1 MPKKTVRHRKSKKRA
16 DKAVQT
22 KPTRPTK
29 RFASAGSR
37 YPATDSY
44 NGMRG
49 ENFGAGWKFHLG
61 DADGGDDAACDDS
74 GWRRLDLPHDWS
86 IELPFHADSPAGTGG
101 GFLDGGV
108 GWYRKTFTAPADWRG
123 KRVFVGFDG
132 AYMNSRVWLNG
143 TLLGERPYGYISFE
157 YELTPHLRLGA
168 RNTLSV
174 RLDNNQ
180 PNSRWY
186 SGSGIYRNVWL
197 TVLDPLHA
205 DYCGLSVTTPA
216 AGTDSATVR
225 IRLRVRNQ
233 SAAARSASI
242 RVRIFDPDGKR
253 VAAQTSAGGD
263 IRAEECRDYDLEVT
277 VANPRLWSVNSP
289 NRYSVRVEVLS
300 GGAVTDTYQATFG
313 IRTFAMD
320 PDEGFSLNGVRMKLN
335 GVCLHHDLGAL
346 GAAVN
351 RRATERQLQIMMATG
366 CNAVRTSHNPP
377 EPELLDLCD
386 RLGLLVIDEAFDTW
400 KESKNANDYNL
411 YFDRWAR
418 IDIQAMVRRDR
429 NHPCI
434 VMYSIGNEIHDV
446 VSEEGVPRA
455 QRLIEWVR
463 QEDTTRL
470 MTHGSN
476 FNEWG
481 TAVAGL
487 LDTVGYNYHTHLYDL
502 HHAQYPR
509 WRMYASET
517 SSSVRSR
524 GVYKPPTGER
534 LPPGADFQCSSYDN
548 TVADWGLSAEESYK
562 QVNTRK
568 FIAGE
573 FLWSG
578 FDYLGE
584 PTPYGWPAKSSYF
597 GIVDTCGF
605 PKDIYYFYQSRWT
618 DRPMVHLL
626 PHWNWSEG
634 ETVAVWAYTNC
645 EEVELFLNNLSLG
658 VRRFEPNGPLHLEWK
673 VPFRPGTLR
682 AEARRGGSVAA
693 RDEVRTAGA
702 PVAVRLSTD
711 RSELSAS
718 NEDLAFVTADIID
731 SEGVICPAVD
741 NRVNFSVTGP
751 GMIAGVDNGDPVCHE
766 SYKGTGRSAFH
777 GKCLAIVR
785 STGRP
790 GKITIAAAADGLAAG
805 LISLQAV
812 NRYLHRRRK

>member
-1 MPKKTVRHRKSKKRA
+1 MPKKTIRHRKSGKRA
-16 DKAVQT
+16 DKAVKT
-22 KPTRPTK
+22 KPTRPAK

-49 ENFGAGWKFHLG
+49 ENFSAGWKFHLG
-61 DADGGDDAACDDS
+61 DADGANDPVCDDS

-86 IELPFHADSPAGTGG
+86 IELPFRADSPAGTGG

-108 GWYRKTFTAPADWRG
+108 GWYRKTFMAPAEWRG
-123 KRVFVGFDG
+123 RRVFIGFDG

-143 TLLGERPYGYISFE
+143 TLLGERPFGYISFE
-157 YELTPHLRLGA
+157 YELTPHLKLGG
-168 RNTLSV
+168 RNTLAV

-205 DYCGLSVTTPA
+205 DYCGLSVATPVV
-216 AGTDSATVR
+216 GMDSATVHL
-225 IRLRVRNQ
+225 RLRVRNQ
-233 SAAARSASI
+233 STATRSASI
-242 RVRIFDPDGKR
+242 RGTIFDPDGKR
-253 VAAQTSAGGD
+253 VAMQTSAVGE
-263 IRAEECRDYDLEVT
+263 IRAEEYRDCDLEVT
-277 VANPRLWSVNSP
+277 VANPRLWSADSP
-289 NRYSVRVEVLS
+289 NLYPVCVEVLS
-300 GGAVTDTYQATFG
+300 GGEATDAYHATFG

-351 RRATERQLQIMMATG
+351 RRAIERQLQIMMEMG
-366 CNAVRTSHNPP
+366 CNALRTSHNPP

-418 IDIQAMVRRDR
+418 TDIQAMVRRDR

-446 VSEEGVPRA
+446 VSEEGFHRA
-455 QRLIEWVR
+455 HRLIEWVR

-470 MTHGSN
+470 VTHGSN

-487 LDTVGYNYHTHLYDL
+487 LDSVGYNYHTHLYDL

-509 WRMYASET
+509 WKMYASET

-524 GVYKPPTGER
+524 GVYKTPAGER

-548 TVADWGLSAEESYK
+548 TVADWGLSAEESYR
-562 QVNTRK
+562 QVNARK

-573 FLWSG
+573 FIWSG

-645 EEVELFLNNLSLG
+645 EEVELFLNDLSLG
-658 VRRFEPNGPLHLEWK
+658 VRRLEPDGPLHLEWK

-682 AEARRGGSVAA
+682 AEARRGGLVAA

-702 PVAVRLSTD
+702 PAAVRLSTD
-711 RSELSAS
+711 RSELSAGK
-718 NEDLAFVTADIID
+718 EDLAFVTADIID
-731 SEGVICPAVD
+731 SEGVICPAAD
-741 NRVNFSVTGP
+741 NRVNFSTTGP

-790 GKITIAAAADGLAAG
+790 GKISIAAAADGLTAG
-805 LISLQAV
+805 SISIQAV
-812 NRYLHRRRK
+812 KRDLYRRRR